1 MQELDTYE
9 GLPVLADDTL
19 IQIAKQAEAR
29 IDAVIKIK
37 QMALKVTNAHDWT
50 DQQGKPYLQASGSE
64 KVANLFNISWAIDEP
79 IMETEADGT
88 ITYIY
93 KGKFSLAGRSIEV
106 EGSRSS
112 RDTFFKKYNYD
123 EKGDRASE
131 KPLDRRDLK
140 MAAMTNLLGNGITRL
155 LGIRNLTWDD
165 LKTYAGITQDMVGG
179 KVSYKKDGKDLKEP
193 EIITKKVRAYIQEE
207 KRKAEEEEARLREIA
222 RKLEEE
228 RILAEATELEKE
240 GRHGEAEERV
250 TAPINIVTPVV
261 KADIPVY
268 DKRIYREPTSKARVT
283 NLFKLIQFVA
293 TRQDCQDFLLPNEKV
308 LNQKAKSMGKAM
320 NIPGVEYYEE

>member
-1 MQELDTYE
+1 MEDIETYE

-123 EKGDRASE
+123 EKGNRAGE

-155 LGIRNLTWDD
+155 LGIRNLTWED
-165 LKTYAGITQDMVGG
+165 LKTFAGITQEMVKG
-179 KVSYKKDGKDLKEP
+179 KVIYKKDGKDLKEP
-193 EIITKKVRAYIQEE
+193 E
-207 KRKAEEEEARLREIA
+207 EI
-222 RKLEEE
+222 KPT
-228 RILAEATELEKE
+228 IKDPDSPATEPQMKAIHTLLDKLKVKEEDKHSYIAELFPIKLILQSLKDLTKGQASYSIDKLNNMEPPKESGGIKEKE
-240 GRHGEAEERV
+240 
-250 TAPINIVTPVV
+250 
-261 KADIPVY
+261 
-268 DKRIYREPTSKARVT
+268 
-283 NLFKLIQFVA
+283 KLV
-293 TRQDCQDFLLPNEKV
+293 
-308 LNQKAKSMGKAM
+308 
-320 NIPGVEYYEE
+320 